1 MKKIL
6 SIIILSILI
15 TSCGFK
21 KINKIDG
28 LSIYIEKINIIGD
41 KRIGYILKN
50 NILLISKE
58 GSNHK
63 YDIDIKLKNIRTSKI
78 KDMAGRTT
86 RFNETINV
94 NLILK
99 NAKNSEKLVKF
110 FSKNRDY
117 DVDKSHTVTIRNQKN
132 SIKNIIQ
139 QLSDEITNFIILSIR
154 Y

>member
-50 NILLISKE
+50 NILLISTE

-99 NAKNSEKLVKF
+99 NAQNSEKLVKF

>member
-50 NILLISKE
+50 NILLISTE